1 MILSRKSILKMTE
14 ESHEDQSIWQDAERG
29 RPQVRA
35 WRTKRD
41 LSQEQLAA
49 KLQLMGY
56 GIGQKAISRIE
67 TGDRV
72 IADYELLLLA
82 KALGVSPVQLLG
94 ISDT

>member
-1 MILSRKSILKMTE
+1 MFKLK
-14 ESHEDQSIWQDAERG
+14 AENGSNNYCGKNLARI
-29 RPQVRA
+29 RLAQHPP
-35 WRTKRD
+35 
-41 LSQEQLAA
+41 LSQRGLAK

-56 GIGQKAISRIE
+56 GIGQKAISRME

>member
-1 MILSRKSILKMTE
+1 
-14 ESHEDQSIWQDAERG
+14 
-29 RPQVRA
+29 
-35 WRTKRD
+35 
-41 LSQEQLAA
+41 
-49 KLQLMGY
+49 MGY
-56 GIGQKAISRIE
+56 GIGQKAISRME

>member
-1 MILSRKSILKMTE
+1 M
-14 ESHEDQSIWQDAERG
+14 
-29 RPQVRA
+29 
-35 WRTKRD
+35 
-41 LSQEQLAA
+41 AA

-56 GIGQKAISRIE
+56 GIGQKAISRME